1 MIQGN
6 YARVTKLPVTE
17 LASKLLVCSLDM
29 SFDKFR
35 EEGKLSSV
43 LNEEFI
49 KTTAINSEVNVGA
62 EEYSPIIIGSTWLL
76 KCEVD
81 HQFHYHT
88 FEEDDYLSYR
98 KVLFFSD
105 AGFTLEF
112 FSLNHSTGEMSN
124 RLEKFVI
131 EKASIVELEFDGRIV
146 HRFRPAKEG
155 KLFAYSIH
163 IKDLSADNDAAK
175 TQTHEVYNS
184 PPQEEQIILV

>member
-17 LASKLLVCSLDM
+17 QASKLLVYSLDM
-29 SFDKFR
+29 SFDKLR
-35 EEGKLSSV
+35 EEGKLSSI

-49 KTTAINSEVNVGA
+49 KTTTINDEVNVGS
-62 EEYSPIIIGSTWLL
+62 EGYDPVSIGSTWLL
-76 KCEVD
+76 KCEKN

-88 FEEDDYLSYR
+88 FEDSDCLSYR

-112 FSLNHSTGEMSN
+112 FVLDHSTGEISN
-124 RLEKFVI
+124 QLEKFVI
-131 EKASIVELEFDGRIV
+131 EKASIVELEFDGRIA
-146 HRFRPAKEG
+146 HRFRPVEEG

-163 IKDLSADNDAAK
+163 IKDLSTDNDVAK
-175 TQTHEVYNS
+175 TQTHEVLDV
-184 PPQEEQIILV
+184 PPQEEQLILV

>member
-1 MIQGN
+1 MVQGN

-17 LASKLLVCSLDM
+17 QASKLLVYSLNM
-29 SFDKFR
+29 SFDKLR

-49 KTTAINSEVNVGA
+49 KTTAIKNGIIVGKN
-62 EEYSPIIIGSTWLL
+62 SPISIGSTWLL
-76 KCEVD
+76 KCEID
-81 HQFHYHT
+81 HQFHYHS
-88 FEEDDYLSYR
+88 FEDDDYLSYR

-112 FSLNHSTGEMSN
+112 FSLDHSTGEMSN
-124 RLEKFVI
+124 QLEKFVV

-146 HRFRPAKEG
+146 HRFRPIEEG

-163 IKDLSADNDAAK
+163 VKDLSADNDAAK
-175 TQTHEVYNS
+175 TQTHEVLDT
-184 PPQEEQIILV
+184 PPKEELLILV

>member
-17 LASKLLVCSLDM
+17 QASKLLVYSLDM
-29 SFDKFR
+29 SFHKLR

-49 KTTAINSEVNVGA
+49 KTTAIKNKISVGN
-62 EEYSPIIIGSTWLL
+62 EEYTPVSIGSTWLL

-88 FEEDDYLSYR
+88 FEDDDFLSYR

-112 FSLNHSTGEMSN
+112 YSIDHSTGKMSN
-124 RLEKFVI
+124 QLEKFVV
-131 EKASIVELEFDGRIV
+131 EKASVVELEFDGRIV
-146 HRFRPAKEG
+146 HRFRPVKEG

-163 IKDLSADNDAAK
+163 IKDLSAGNDAAK
-175 TQTHEVYNS
+175 TQTHEVLNV
-184 PPQEEQIILV
+184 PPQEEQLILV